1 MSAQAIQFFGDVT
14 FLREHDHFL
23 LQALRIH
30 LGLHVGETVEDFLAL
45 GGEHLRDQF
54 AQGHHVF
61 FDGAQALVDQ
71 PRQLRAFAL
80 AAGLQLLEALIEQ
93 CQRFGVQGLRVGGVA
108 YQYAGPGKDLQ
119 RVQRCRILDQ
129 AGDGLGG
136 GDQLRGALL
145 IDLQRLAGVFFG
157 EAQGAFKLAPRYTL
171 AQGFTNSALE
181 VAKGLRQAQV
191 GFQVAAVDRAQFPA
205 QGALDAGFFD
215 AGEGGH
221 AVHHGGTS
229 QGRSAQNQGSGN
241 PISMN

>member
-1 MSAQAIQFFGDVT
+1 MSAQAIQFFGDVA

-23 LQALRIH
+23 LQALRVH

-61 FDGAQALVDQ
+61 FNGRQAIVDQ
-71 PRQLRAFAL
+71 PCQLRAFAL
-80 AAGLQLLEALIEQ
+80 AASLEFFQAFVEQ
-93 CQRFGVQGLRVGGVA
+93 RQCFGVQGLRVGRITH
-108 YQYAGPGKDLQ
+108 QHAGPGQDFERIQ
-119 RVQRCRILDQ
+119 CGRILDQ
-129 AGDGLGG
+129 AGDRLGG
-136 GDQLRGALL
+136 GNQLCGAVL
-145 IDLQRLAGVFFG
+145 IHLQRFAGVFFG
-157 EAQGAFKLAPRYTL
+157 EAQGAFELAPRYAL
-171 AQGFTNSALE
+171 AQGFTDGAFE
-181 VAKGLRQAQV
+181 VAKGVRQAQV